1 MSKKIDLNN
10 GQQEVMDALLAG
22 YNVFLTGSAGTGKSV
37 VIREFTKKAQSMG
50 KNVVVVAPTGIAALN
65 VDGATI
71 HRTFNVP
78 LHPLVNEPSKLP
90 NEILVNCDTLIIEEI
105 SMCRIDLFDYIARMV
120 FVADKARVS
129 SGENQIQL
137 VVVGDFFQLPPVMKQ
152 DEKAVLEKH
161 YGRDIRKAYA
171 FMSDYWCLM
180 DFHSFNLTQVMRQS
194 DEMFIRN
201 LDCIKRGN
209 TSAIPYFIKNSSKTK
224 IGKIELCG
232 RNDVVRRINEQE
244 LAKIDAEKRTFKAHI
259 VGTVKE
265 GDKLTEDEIDL
276 KIGARVVMLVNDQ
289 EDNYCNGSYGTVT
302 SFFSSNRVEVEI
314 DGSKKR
320 VIIEPHTWEI
330 KKFKLKTENGIKS
343 VVADCVGSFTQL
355 PVRLAYAI
363 TIHKSQ
369 GQTYDTLSVNPYSW
383 EPGQLYVALS
393 RVRSIE
399 GLYLDGY
406 LMNKFVITS
415 GDVMDFYRETFG

>member
-1 MSKKIDLNN
+1 
-10 GQQEVMDALLAG
+10 
-22 YNVFLTGSAGTGKSV
+22 
-37 VIREFTKKAQSMG
+37 
-50 KNVVVVAPTGIAALN
+50 
-65 VDGATI
+65 
-71 HRTFNVP
+71 
-78 LHPLVNEPSKLP
+78 
-90 NEILVNCDTLIIEEI
+90 
-105 SMCRIDLFDYIARMV
+105 
-120 FVADKARVS
+120 
-129 SGENQIQL
+129 
-137 VVVGDFFQLPPVMKQ
+137 
-152 DEKAVLEKH
+152 
-161 YGRDIRKAYA
+161 
-171 FMSDYWCLM
+171 
-180 DFHSFNLTQVMRQS
+180 
-194 DEMFIRN
+194 
-201 LDCIKRGN
+201 
-209 TSAIPYFIKNSSKTK
+209 
-224 IGKIELCG
+224 
-232 RNDVVRRINEQE
+232 
-244 LAKIDAEKRTFKAHI
+244 
-259 VGTVKE
+259 
-265 GDKLTEDEIDL
+265 
-276 KIGARVVMLVNDQ
+276 MLVNDQ

-302 SFFSSNRVEVEI
+302 SFFSSNRIEVEI